1 MLKTEYSIVMANQ
14 TPLHVL
20 RLIERDIEVR
30 IAVIVRTLREHTRAN
45 DRAVFVGNLKELRRM
60 RRQLA
65 RYEYDEKEGR
75 GRFTLAYDVTR
86 REGK

>member
-1 MLKTEYSIVMANQ
+1 MLKTDYAV
-14 TPLHVL
+14 VL
-20 RLIERDIEVR
+20 SNRSPIDVIRLIERDTEIR
-30 IAVIVRTLREHTRAN
+30 IAYLKRAIRDNELKFLR
-45 DRAVFVGNLKELRRM
+45 DVYVGHLKELRRM

-86 REGK
+86 RGE